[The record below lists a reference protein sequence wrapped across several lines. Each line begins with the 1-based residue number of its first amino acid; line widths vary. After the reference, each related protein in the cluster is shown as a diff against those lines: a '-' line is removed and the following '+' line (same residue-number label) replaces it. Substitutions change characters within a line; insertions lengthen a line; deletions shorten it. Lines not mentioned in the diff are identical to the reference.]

1 MKQLINTILKAG
13 SLFLVL
19 VFIVFSG
26 CQQQPDYSEE
36 LKPIFD
42 KYYEV
47 WRTNNVDELDAII
60 DPNFVRHAD
69 SASSANGLEEMKK
82 VIKEFNANLSNMKL
96 VSEEEIFT
104 ENKFAGRWTVTATHT
119 ATGKSVK
126 QWGNN
131 IIHFKYGKIVEEWDG
146 FDNLPFVEQLGF
158 TMIPPVVKKK

>member
-1 MKQLINTILKAG
+1 MKQLINTILKAS
-13 SLFLVL
+13 SLFLVMAFVIL
-19 VFIVFSG
+19 SG
-26 CQQQPDYSEE
+26 CQQQPDYSKE

-47 WRTNNVDELDAII
+47 WRTNNVDDLDAIM

-82 VIKEFNANLSNMKL
+82 VIREFNANLSNMKL

-131 IIHFKYGKIVEEWDG
+131 IIHFKDGKIVEEWDG

-158 TMIPPVVKKK
+158 SVMPPAAEKK